1 MARRYAANTTVP
13 VERTQAEIN
22 RLLGG
27 HGANTRAVGAD
38 DTSSRGV
45 IMFELGGRRI
55 RHEVPLPNL
64 TSITSRPPPRGWSR
78 WQDARRRKWVAD
90 ELAQELRSSW
100 RGLLLLLRAKLEA
113 VESGATTIEREFL
126 ADIMLPSGH
135 TVGSTIKAGIETAY
149 LTGTVPPLLP
159 SASPS
164 NGSQVAT

>member
-90 ELAQELRSSW
+90 ELAQEFSAEIR
-100 RGLLLLLRAKLEA
+100 KFI
-113 VESGATTIEREFL
+113 TTEEYRQIL
-126 ADIMLPSGH
+126 KKHDIGM
-135 TVGSTIKAGIETAY
+135 
-149 LTGTVPPLLP
+149 
-159 SASPS
+159 S
-164 NGSQVAT
+164 NKDVKTK